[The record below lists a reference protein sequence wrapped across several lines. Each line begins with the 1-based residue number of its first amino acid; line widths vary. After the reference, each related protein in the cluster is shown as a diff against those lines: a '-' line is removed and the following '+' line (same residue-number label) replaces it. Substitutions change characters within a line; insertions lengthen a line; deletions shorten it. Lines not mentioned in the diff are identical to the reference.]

1 MGRMSFFFPN
11 FTLYIGVMCGGGW
24 QKVAIAEGNDE
35 GMMVGGDMWQDK
47 KMTIYN
53 ELQMELQ
60 AACSGGHGL
69 CRGAG

>member
-1 MGRMSFFFPN
+1 M
-11 FTLYIGVMCGGGW
+11 
-24 QKVAIAEGNDE
+24 AIAEGNDE

-60 AACSGGHGL
+60 TACSGGHGL